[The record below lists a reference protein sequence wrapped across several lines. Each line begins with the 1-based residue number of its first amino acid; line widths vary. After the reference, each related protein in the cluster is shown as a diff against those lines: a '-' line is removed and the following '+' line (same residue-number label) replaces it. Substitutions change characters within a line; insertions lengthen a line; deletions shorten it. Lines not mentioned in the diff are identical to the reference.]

1 MCAALTHRSSP
12 TFSPSSSLNNFNR
25 SVLSHASKK
34 ISSGSLVKS
43 SETSAI
49 DISSLEDNIDRRDS
63 SFETIPPSSSSILH
77 DEFLQYV
84 QESGIEGIATEAGI
98 VQNGEIPVLREYTG
112 LADTS
117 SLESN
122 ASIESQQASSS
133 SPSWLGNR
141 GFRKRKS
148 DDHFSGLVPAN
159 IQTNGLSTI
168 STSGVFSMR
177 HPNSSRSLLLNT
189 GSDMIENFS
198 FETTGSVGLIAS
210 DSSAG
215 KRRKRVGQ
223 RGSISSA
230 EEKFSKGLRH
240 FSLKVCEKVEKK
252 KNTTYN
258 EVADELVQEMESGTN
273 IGDKQ
278 SPTMDQK
285 NIRRRVYDALNVLMA
300 TNIITKEKKE
310 IKWVGLPANARQELH
325 SLEAERI
332 ARIDCVNRKRM
343 DYNELLAQYTAYRNL
358 LERNTHRFIGSESKI
373 FLPFIIV
380 NTKSQTIIEC
390 EVADNRSAYFFNF
403 SMPFEIHDDAEILKR
418 MGMMQTTLS
427 NPSEENNVVE
437 FSEGSEMICTS
448 DRETARFEEENHI
461 QNS

>member
-25 SVLSHASKK
+25 SVLSHASEK

-98 VQNGEIPVLREYTG
+98 VQNGEIPVLREYTVG

-198 FETTGSVGLIAS
+198 FETTEV
-210 DSSAG
+210 
-215 KRRKRVGQ
+215 R
-223 RGSISSA
+223 
-230 EEKFSKGLRH
+230 EENVLDREAVFLPQ
-240 FSLKVCEKVEKK
+240 K
-252 KNTTYN
+252 KNS
-258 EVADELVQEMESGTN
+258 VKD
-273 IGDKQ
+273 
-278 SPTMDQK
+278 
-285 NIRRRVYDALNVLMA
+285 
-300 TNIITKEKKE
+300 
-310 IKWVGLPANARQELH
+310 
-325 SLEAERI
+325 
-332 ARIDCVNRKRM
+332 
-343 DYNELLAQYTAYRNL
+343 
-358 LERNTHRFIGSESKI
+358 
-373 FLPFIIV
+373 
-380 NTKSQTIIEC
+380 
-390 EVADNRSAYFFNF
+390 
-403 SMPFEIHDDAEILKR
+403 
-418 MGMMQTTLS
+418 
-427 NPSEENNVVE
+427 
-437 FSEGSEMICTS
+437 
-448 DRETARFEEENHI
+448 
-461 QNS
+461 